1 MNLCDDFL
9 AHMEAE
15 DQRAE
20 PTSVVAWG
28 ILNSTARLY
37 RVHTRTAPPVAQLPP
52 LPTYRR
58 SDANGFAALGPVA
71 HVTGGPSSYLTLVW
85 WYPIYMGILYCN
97 VPLHRSFPFF
107 TAKLS

>member
-52 LPTYRR
+52 LPGDEPLPPAVLLRR
-58 SDANGFAALGPVA
+58 FQVLERR
-71 HVTGGPSSYLTLVW
+71 HSSGDTTVIDRDRLKHTHTSGVR
-85 WYPIYMGILYCN
+85 PISGM
-97 VPLHRSFPFF
+97 PL
-107 TAKLS
+107 